1 MAPPLE
7 RDASTDAFEFVR
19 ELATELSGGT
29 IELPSF
35 PEVAVRVQ
43 KVLSDDMVSVDRIV
57 RVIGAE
63 PMIAARVLTMANSA
77 ALNPQAK
84 PASDLRVAVVRLG
97 MDALRSAV
105 IGFAVAQLRRAGN
118 FRGIERH
125 LNALWHHSVL
135 VAALSL
141 AIGRRNNKV
150 NPDTA
155 MLTGLVHGVGKLYIL
170 THSMRHPALFANQTM
185 YQRIVRDWHANIAKA
200 LLESWQIADEIV
212 EAVQSYENNA
222 RELRGPGAVLAD
234 VLEIAELLS
243 MCKDAPDLMRERL
256 AERRT
261 AARLGID
268 VEIGKVLV
276 SESATELAALRDALG
291 Q

>member
-1 MAPPLE
+1 
-7 RDASTDAFEFVR
+7 
-19 ELATELSGGT
+19 
-29 IELPSF
+29 
-35 PEVAVRVQ
+35 
-43 KVLSDDMVSVDRIV
+43 
-57 RVIGAE
+57 
-63 PMIAARVLTMANSA
+63 
-77 ALNPQAK
+77 
-84 PASDLRVAVVRLG
+84 
-97 MDALRSAV
+97 
-105 IGFAVAQLRRAGN
+105 LRRASS

-141 AIGRRNNKV
+141 AIGRRSNKV

-200 LLESWQIADEIV
+200 LLDSWQIADEIV
-212 EAVQSYENNA
+212 EAVHSYENEA
-222 RELRGPGAVLAD
+222 RELRGPSAVLAD

-243 MCKDAPDLMRERL
+243 MCKDVPDLMRERL

-261 AARLGID
+261 AARLGVD
-268 VEIGKVLV
+268 VETGKALV
-276 SESATELAALRDALG
+276 SESAAELVALRDALG